1 MNLLLRIEEDLFVDI
16 FDKFVFFFNIFLLL
30 GRVNFFIDNMLL
42 WLVYELLFIV
52 FWLFSDEFN
61 NLDMLDID
69 DLRLKEFNLYW
80 LLDILFGDCVI
91 EFSFF
96 E

>member
-16 FDKFVFFFNIFLLL
+16 FDKFVFCFNIFLLL
-30 GRVNFFIDNMLL
+30 GKVNFFIDNMLL

-69 DLRLKEFNLYW
+69 DLRLKEFNVYW

-91 EFSFF
+91 EFRFF